1 MGVVSRSITAVLSL
15 AILLAG
21 AFARHHHE
29 LGAVC
34 EVCLYAPVGRRSA
47 DLPTVDASEILSA
60 KVADTRTS
68 EVRAKRSAKQSVRL
82 APTVPQKPLDGRE
95 ERSNRINAPPEARYL
110 RDIAAGLNGRAPP
123 LG

>member
-1 MGVVSRSITAVLSL
+1 LLSL

-29 LGAVC
+29 SGAVC
-34 EVCLYAPVGRRSA
+34 EVCLYAPAGRRSA

-60 KVADTRTS
+60 KVADARTS
-68 EVRAKRSAKQSVRL
+68 EVRAKRTAMRAIRV
-82 APTVPQKPLDGRE
+82 APALPQISRDHCE
-95 ERSNRINAPPEARYL
+95 ERSNRIHAPPQARYL
-110 RDIAAGLNGRAPP
+110 RDVASGLNGRAPP